1 METADPLAK
10 LKSLRSEA
18 PDAPAPSGDKQP
30 YVAFKAVN
38 RRQLRLHLR
47 AARNAGK
54 FRVGERLTYSYLHRI
69 VDDDDR
75 GEQLA
80 LVYQFAVVIIR
91 GRHLSMVAEAIEEE
105 RCAWIEPFNPT
116 KWESPTDPAAP
127 FIEGIDIR
135 VEREQMVRL
144 LDEFAGDAT
153 RPRG

>member
-1 METADPLAK
+1 METVDPLAK
-10 LKSLRSEA
+10 LKSLRSEGSE
-18 PDAPAPSGDKQP
+18 PPEPSADKQP
-30 YVAFKAVN
+30 YMAFKAVN

-54 FRVGERLTYSYLHRI
+54 FRVGERMTYSYLHRI

-105 RCAWIEPFNPT
+105 RCAWL
-116 KWESPTDPAAP
+116 
-127 FIEGIDIR
+127 
-135 VEREQMVRL
+135 Q
-144 LDEFAGDAT
+144 
-153 RPRG
+153 